1 MTLSERRASQKD
13 LEVILLFVQDS
24 ETESQKSLR
33 GGMPKPACSFGVKMS
48 FLGMMWR
55 LLEFMKLTI
64 KSSICFKI
72 LVCGRGMIAARWV
85 NFDKREVF
93 TMLALPKMV
102 VWILDQAKLSF
113 LASLRALAQL

>member
-1 MTLSERRASQKD
+1 
-13 LEVILLFVQDS
+13 
-24 ETESQKSLR
+24 
-33 GGMPKPACSFGVKMS
+33 MS
-48 FLGMMWR
+48 FLGMIWR

-72 LVCGRGMIAARWV
+72 FVCGRGMIAARWV

-113 LASLRALAQL
+113 LASLSAFVQLWSRLVREGLRLMPRSLK